1 MDILS
6 FASTENQSLVAL
18 VNGSSVCDV
27 AIVASQFAAIF
38 IRRGLD
44 LEGATNLA
52 RWYVPQSTNIYFRFF
67 NRTSLTLPSLAKQ
80 GSVKL
85 AG

>member
-38 IRRGLD
+38 IRRRLD
-44 LEGATNLA
+44 LEGATDLADGTCRNLLT
-52 RWYVPQSTNIYFRFF
+52 YTFVSSTER
-67 NRTSLTLPSLAKQ
+67 R
-80 GSVKL
+80 
-85 AG
+85 